1 MPTIKEA
8 VTEELMKRGL
18 KIYLGG
24 YHDFTLDELKRLGF
38 TMAEL
43 YASIAERVNPEWK
56 QLISSDR
63 EAFNKFWI
71 EIDAEVEGH
80 GYYMLGERHDTPLIK
95 ARPDAPISN
104 PEPSMDTTGSS
115 FNSWTRMLQ
124 SRDREIQ
131 SLKERVGQLE
141 GTIAGVL
148 NNLEDAKDAL
158 KKNTLRGKARQ

>member
-71 EIDAEVEGH
+71 EIDAAVEGH

-95 ARPDAPISN
+95 ARPDAPPPAQAEVSEEFFRQKVGVLEIELENAKKRMEVLQNNILDALDAISDAVN
-104 PEPSMDTTGSS
+104 
-115 FNSWTRMLQ
+115 
-124 SRDREIQ
+124 I
-131 SLKERVGQLE
+131 LKEGI
-141 GTIAGVL
+141 G
-148 NNLEDAKDAL
+148 
-158 KKNTLRGKARQ
+158 